1 MKKSFLIFTIVLL
14 LIPTPVL
21 AFSQGLSVDGIYQ
34 TGSYYTKAT
43 PFTNIL
49 NVVPDQEVTLQV
61 FNFPAGKDFIVTMGE
76 IGTRGIDGYVVGV
89 QDSGEGGSFIV
100 TYPIPSSL
108 KGSQYISI
116 RLESTSSGHFAYD
129 FFKNVEGYGSTSTTP
144 TDPSDWKLAPGT
156 YPLTQIESVT
166 AGESVTVK
174 VTNAT
179 KNDAYTVRM
188 GAWGTRGVDGIV
200 VDTYYTDDSGTFTAT
215 FTIPDSLKSAGKIAI
230 RFESVN
236 AIYYAFDWFVNE

>member
-1 MKKSFLIFTIVLL
+1 MKKYLFIFIIILL
-14 LIPTPVL
+14 LIPSPVM
-21 AFSQGLSVDGIYQ
+21 AFPQDDIHQ
-34 TGSYYTKAT
+34 TGNYYTKAT

-61 FNFPAGKDFIVTMGE
+61 FNFPADKEFIVTMGE
-76 IGTRGIDGYVVGV
+76 IGTRGISGFVVGT
-89 QDSGEGGSFIV
+89 QYSGEGGSFIV
-100 TYPIPSSL
+100 TYPIPSGL
-108 KGSQYISI
+108 HGSQYIAI

-129 FFKNVEGYGSTSTTP
+129 FFKNVEGYGSTNTTP
-144 TDPSDWKLAPGT
+144 TDPADWRLAQGT
-156 YPLTQIESVT
+156 YPLTEIESVS

-188 GAWGTRGVDGIV
+188 GAWGTRGLGGIV
-200 VDTYYTDDSGTFTAT
+200 VDTYYTDDTGTFTAT
-215 FTIPDSLKSAGKIAI
+215 FTIPENLKSAQKIAI

-236 AIYYAFDWFVNE
+236 AAYYAFDWFVNE